1 MTSNTNDTKIKALD
15 SEEDHITP
23 CFEFDQLGLDERI
36 LRGVRE
42 QGFQRCTLIQ
52 ARSLPF
58 SLQGYDILGK
68 AQTGTG
74 KTAAFLLTI
83 FQRLLGKPQPE
94 KVGNGPAHPLCLIM
108 APTRELAIQIEN
120 DAQKLGQF
128 TGIGT
133 TAIVGGVEYDKQ
145 FQALAENPQIIVATP
160 GRLIELYKD
169 KRISFRSIRMCV
181 IDEADRMF
189 DLGFFPDIRY
199 ILRQMPSYDKRQTL
213 LFSAT
218 LSFRVTEL
226 SYEFMNSPY
235 EIDASEERI
244 VVENIE
250 EGLYH
255 VSNDEKLPLLLGV
268 LPKETRVMIFTNMK
282 STAEWLGFKLQGNGF
297 SAEVLTGD
305 VDQKKRLNVVKRFK
319 EGTTC
324 ILVATDVAS
333 RGLHMDDIA
342 LVVNYDLPE
351 DPENYVHR
359 IGRTGRAGQKGKAMA
374 FACEKHVYALPDVE
388 KYIGHKIPIA
398 HFSNEDLK
406 RDEAPAFRSERGG
419 NRGHRPQ
426 GRKPQGG
433 NRDHHKGRGGR
444 DSRRG
449 RR

>member
-1 MTSNTNDTKIKALD
+1 MMHDAPPKAND
-15 SEEDHITP
+15 SEEDHLTP
-23 CFEFDQLGLDERI
+23 CFEFDQLGLDVHI
-36 LRGVRE
+36 LQGIRE
-42 QGFQRCTLIQ
+42 QGFQKPTLIQ

-58 SLQGYDILGK
+58 SLQGNDILGK

-74 KTAAFLLTI
+74 KTAAFLLTV
-83 FQRLLGKPQPE
+83 FQRLMGKPQPE
-94 KVGNGPAHPLCLIM
+94 KVPRGPAHPLCLIM
-108 APTRELAIQIEN
+108 APTRELAIQIEE

-128 TGIGT
+128 TGMHA

-145 FQALAENPQIIVATP
+145 FQALDKNPHIVVATP

-169 KRISFRSIRMCV
+169 KRLSFRSIKICV

-199 ILRQMPSYDKRQTL
+199 ILRQMPPFDKRQTL

-218 LSFRVTEL
+218 LSYRVTEL

-250 EGLYH
+250 EALYH

-268 LPKETRVMIFTNMK
+268 LPKEMRVMIFTNMK
-282 STAEWLGFKLQGNGF
+282 STAEWLGFKLKGNGF
-297 SAEVLTGD
+297 SVEVLTGD

-319 EGTTC
+319 EGSTYV
-324 ILVATDVAS
+324 LVATDVAS

-359 IGRTGRAGQKGKAMA
+359 IGRTGRAGQKGKALA
-374 FACEKHVYALPDVE
+374 FACEKHVYSLPDVE

-398 HFSNEDLK
+398 SFSGEDLK
-406 RDEAPAFRSERGG
+406 RDEAPAYRAERGG
-419 NRGHRPQ
+419 ERGHRPQ
-426 GRKPQGG
+426 GRGNQGQRDRNRGSG
-433 NRDHHKGRGGR
+433 NSGGR
-444 DSRRG
+444 DNRRG